1 MTTHSLARSLTI
13 ASLFASALLISSPA
27 RAQNAGAAAALKVGI
42 VPFTDATASG
52 NRSIG
57 ADVARTLQAEMVHS
71 SNLVPRLL
79 ESAGS
84 SAGAIDADKAVELG
98 RAQHVDLVFVGTV
111 LEAKTEQS
119 NKRGWLPSIK
129 GQSAALDVHHMKAT
143 VVLQGELYDV
153 ATGERLFSSRVT
165 GNDSSNAVGGTAY
178 TTLGSFGN
186 DSYQSFLESPLGKA
200 LRNAV
205 ADVTK
210 RVAAARPSR
219 P

>member
-1 MTTHSLARSLTI
+1 MTTQTHTRSLAI
-13 ASLFASALLISSPA
+13 ASLL
-27 RAQNAGAAAALKVGI
+27 AAALLGSADPASAQNGGTPASLKIGI

-52 NRSIG
+52 NRAVG
-57 ADVARTLQAEMVHS
+57 ADVAKTLQAELVHS
-71 SNLVPRLL
+71 STLVPRVL
-79 ESAGS
+79 EDAGS
-84 SAGAIDADKAVELG
+84 SIGADKAVELG
-98 RAQHVDLVFVGTV
+98 RAQHLDLVFVGTV

-129 GQSAALDVHHMKAT
+129 GQSASLDVHRMKGT

-153 ATGERLFSSRVT
+153 ATGERLFSTRVT
-165 GNDSSNAVGGTAY
+165 GADSSNGLGGTAY

-205 ADVTK
+205 ADMAK
-210 RVAAARPSR
+210 RVAAARPSK

>member
-1 MTTHSLARSLTI
+1 VII
-13 ASLFASALLISSPA
+13 ALLASAA
-27 RAQNAGAAAALKVGI
+27 AQAQTTVGLA
-42 VPFTDATASG
+42 PFTDATASG

-57 ADVARTLQAEMVHS
+57 ADVARTLQAALVHATS
-71 SNLVPRLL
+71 LVPRVL
-79 ESAGS
+79 EDVATPV
-84 SAGAIDADKAVELG
+84 DADRVLAAG
-98 RAQHVDLVFVGTV
+98 RAQHVELVFVGTV

-129 GQSAALDVHHMKAT
+129 GQSAALDVHHQKAT
-143 VVLQGELYDV
+143 VILQGELYD
-153 ATGERLFSSRVT
+153 ARSGDRLFSTRVT
-165 GNDSSNAVGGTAY
+165 GTDASNALGGSAY

-205 ADVTK
+205 GDMAK
-210 RVAAARPSR
+210 HIAAARPPR

>member
-1 MTTHSLARSLTI
+1 MH
-13 ASLFASALLISSPA
+13 SSPRRRRLLLA
-27 RAQNAGAAAALKVGI
+27 LVFLVALAAATAAQAPTTVGI
-42 VPFTDATASG
+42 APFIDATASG

-57 ADVARTLQAEMVHS
+57 ADVARTLQAELVHATS
-71 SNLVPRLL
+71 LIPRVM
-79 ESAGS
+79 EDVGMPVDAAKVVAAGR
-84 SAGAIDADKAVELG
+84 G
-98 RAQHVDLVFVGTV
+98 QHVDLVFVGTV

-129 GQSAALDVHHMKAT
+129 GQSASLDVHHQKAT
-143 VVLQGELYDV
+143 VILQGELYD
-153 ATGERLFSSRVT
+153 AGTGERLFSTRVT
-165 GNDSSNAVGGTAY
+165 GSDASNALGGSAY

-205 ADVTK
+205 AEMT
-210 RVAAARPSR
+210 RRIAAAHASR